1 VKADVTVP
9 TATTSS
15 DHRGTLAIA
24 LQEAFTS
31 VARLR
36 ANKQIAT
43 DAESFRTRI
52 KQVLSTAEQEAKTAG
67 YSADYTRYALFA
79 LIALLDETILNC
91 GQAMFANWP
100 LKPLQQEVFGV
111 HMAGELFF
119 QYLQQL
125 LTLPDTPDLADL
137 LEVFNLCLLL
147 GFKGR
152 YAAAQGGDLNAL
164 SKKLTQRIHAARG
177 KAIELSPRWRPS
189 TGDIGKRKDR
199 WVPRLA
205 ILATSLTIITAGL
218 FVVYSVKLHSG
229 TADLRTET
237 TRLAQ

>member
-1 VKADVTVP
+1 MTVP
-9 TATTSS
+9 TPVE
-15 DHRGTLAIA
+15 HRGKLAIA

-31 VARLR
+31 VTRLR

-67 YSADYTRYALFA
+67 YSSDYARYALFA

-91 GQAMFANWP
+91 GQAMFANWS

-137 LEVFNLCLLL
+137 LEVYNLCLLL

-152 YAAAQGGDLNAL
+152 YAASQGGDLHAL
-164 SKKLTQRIHAARG
+164 SKQLTLRIDKARG
-177 KAIELSPRWRPS
+177 KPAELSPRWRPS
-189 TGDIGKRKDR
+189 KADIGKRKDR

-205 ILATSLTIITAGL
+205 VVAVSFTVIAVAL
-218 FVVYSVKLHSG
+218 FVFYSVKLRSG
-229 TADLRTET
+229 TSDLRTET
-237 TRLAQ
+237 ARLAQ

>member
-1 VKADVTVP
+1 MTGSTP
-9 TATTSS
+9 TAAT
-15 DHRGTLAIA
+15 DHRGKLAIA

-31 VARLR
+31 VTRLR
-36 ANKQIAT
+36 ANKQIAA

-52 KQVLSTAEQEAKTAG
+52 KQVLSAAEQEAKTAG

-100 LKPLQQEVFGV
+100 LRPLQQEVFGV

-137 LEVFNLCLLL
+137 LEVYNLCLLL

-152 YAAAQGGDLNAL
+152 YSASQGGDLHAL
-164 SKKLTQRIHAARG
+164 SKQLTLRIDGARG
-177 KAIELSPRWRPS
+177 KATELSPHWRPS
-189 TGDIGKRKDR
+189 SADIGKRKDR

-205 ILATSLTIITAGL
+205 VLATSLTIIVVVL
-218 FVVYSVKLHSG
+218 FVLFTVKLRSG
-229 TADLRTET
+229 TSDMRTET